1 MQNSKFTFF
10 VHVVIQVDSPKN
22 EWHGDM
28 EKKVIEEFNEMDAMC
43 MELKEI
49 HDLLMIEEE
58 IKHLVLST
66 KSKLKLPKLVV
77 MKELST
83 LVASVA
89 WTYLLNDIVT
99 PNVLQEAMLEE
110 EN

>member
-1 MQNSKFTFF
+1 
-10 VHVVIQVDSPKN
+10 
-22 EWHGDM
+22 
-28 EKKVIEEFNEMDAMC
+28 MC

-49 HDLLMIEEE
+49 HDVLMVEEE

-77 MKELST
+77 MKELFT

-99 PNVLQEAMLEE
+99 PHVLQEAMLEE
-110 EN
+110 ENKHPIL

>member
-1 MQNSKFTFF
+1 
-10 VHVVIQVDSPKN
+10 
-22 EWHGDM
+22 
-28 EKKVIEEFNEMDAMC
+28 MDAMC

-66 KSKLKLPKLVV
+66 KSKLKLPKLVI

-99 PNVLQEAMLEE
+99 PIVLQEAMLEE
-110 EN
+110 ENKHPIL

>member
-1 MQNSKFTFF
+1 
-10 VHVVIQVDSPKN
+10 
-22 EWHGDM
+22 
-28 EKKVIEEFNEMDAMC
+28 
-43 MELKEI
+43 
-49 HDLLMIEEE
+49 
-58 IKHLVLST
+58 
-66 KSKLKLPKLVV
+66 LPKLVV

-110 EN
+110 ENKHPIL